1 MKKKIVATIL
11 AVVLIL
17 ALACPGVGACG
28 LGLQKQSNANS
39 RAYLA
44 QAEKLVRD
52 CNKSVELLVRAAQLT
67 PYDDVDAMV
76 FATNALIGTTKL
88 AVNALGFDVECTYT
102 EYIVDGQAVMID
114 PLRVINFI
122 ESGGGNNSNNGG
134 SGSSGNGGK

>member
-67 PYDDVDAMV
+67 PYDDVDALV

-134 SGSSGNGGK
+134 SGSSSNGGK

>member
-1 MKKKIVATIL
+1 MKKKLVAIIL
-11 AVVLIL
+11 AVVLVL

-39 RAYLA
+39 RAYLV
-44 QAEKLVRD
+44 QAEKLVKD
-52 CNKSVELLVRAAQLT
+52 CNKSVELLVRTAQLT
-67 PYDDVDAMV
+67 PYDDVAALV
-76 FATNALIGTTKL
+76 FATNALIKTTTL

-102 EYIVDGQAVMID
+102 EYIVDGQSVLID

-122 ESGGGNNSNNGG
+122 ESGGGNSGNNGG

>member
-11 AVVLIL
+11 AVVLVL

-28 LGLQKQSNANS
+28 LGLQKQSNAS
-39 RAYLA
+39 YRAYLA

-67 PYDDVDAMV
+67 PYNDVAALEKAVDV
-76 FATNALIGTTKL
+76 LIGTTKL

-102 EYIVDGQAVMID
+102 EYIVDGQSVSID

-122 ESGGGNNSNNGG
+122 ESGGGNSGNNGG